1 MMHKLLLIS
10 LCLFSSVSWGNCDG
24 DCVNGYGA
32 YSLPNG
38 YKYVGQWKGGAITG
52 QGTVTHA
59 DGSTYVGQFKNNKQH
74 GSGTQKW
81 ADGNTYAGQW
91 TEGVITGQG
100 TLTFVDGSTYVG
112 QFKDDKKHGSGTQNW
127 ADGSTYVGQYREGNL
142 SGQGTLIWADGSK
155 YVGQWKDDKRHGQGA
170 YTPSGKTVAGFLNG
184 IGAELS
190 TEGEYTVVARIIP
203 RGPAD
208 RQRVLQTSDRI
219 IGVGQG
225 DNEIVDII
233 GFRLADVVD
242 LIIGKKG
249 STVRLKVIPGNKLI
263 SIVRGKVDIGPPP
276 NYVGQ
281 WRDNKRHGQGA
292 STYTGGRK
300 FVGLYS
306 DNEIVPGQG
315 TEYLPDGR
323 QLIFK
328 QNSVIELYGAN
339 GQILRA
345 IVYESELYAIRGES
359 AERKRLA
366 DEEIA
371 EQRRQQ
377 RKLITGIQQQLINH
391 KYLSG
396 TADGIAG
403 KNTLNALKVF
413 YRDAELSP
421 PNLNNYSAIVYD
433 LDTKLLSAKSNCART
448 PANARGFSVCF
459 TVN

>member
-1 MMHKLLLIS
+1 MHKLLLIS

>member
-32 YSLPNG
+32 YSSPNG
-38 YKYVGQWKGGAITG
+38 YKYVGQWKGGAING
-52 QGTVTHA
+52 QGTLTFVNGSTHVGQFKNNKLHGSGTRNWA
-59 DGSTYVGQFKNNKQH
+59 DGSTYVGQ
-74 GSGTQKW
+74 
-81 ADGNTYAGQW
+81 W
-91 TEGVITGQG
+91 TEGVINGQG
-100 TLTFVDGSTYVG
+100 ILTYVNGSTYVG
-112 QFKDDKKHGSGTQNW
+112 QFKDDKLHGSGTRNW
-127 ADGSTYVGQYREGNL
+127 ADGSTYVGQYREGYL

-208 RQRVLQTSDRI
+208 RQGLLQTSDRI

-249 STVRLKVIPGNKLI
+249 STVRLKVMPSNKLI

>member
-91 TEGVITGQG
+91 TEGVVTGQG
-100 TLTFVDGSTYVG
+100 TLTLVDGSTYVG

>member
-32 YSLPNG
+32 YSSPNG
-38 YKYVGQWKGGAITG
+38 YKYVGQWKGGAING
-52 QGTVTHA
+52 QGTLTFVNGSTHVGQFKNNKLHGSGTRNWA
-59 DGSTYVGQFKNNKQH
+59 DGSTYVGQ
-74 GSGTQKW
+74 
-81 ADGNTYAGQW
+81 W
-91 TEGVITGQG
+91 TEGVINGQG
-100 TLTFVDGSTYVG
+100 ILTYVNGSTYVG
-112 QFKDDKKHGSGTQNW
+112 QFKDDKLHGSGTRNW
-127 ADGSTYVGQYREGNL
+127 ADGSTYVGQYREGYL

-155 YVGQWKDDKRHGQGA
+155 YVGQWKGDKRHGQGA

-208 RQRVLQTSDRI
+208 RQGLLQTSDRI

-242 LIIGKKG
+242 LIIGKND
-249 STVRLKVIPGNKLI
+249 STVRLKVMPSNKLI

-276 NYVGQ
+276 DYVGQ
-281 WRDNKRHGQGA
+281 WRDNKRHGQGT
-292 STYTGGRK
+292 STYAGGRK

-306 DNEIVPGQG
+306 NDEIVPGQG

-413 YRDAELSP
+413 YRDAEISP
-421 PNLNNYSAIVYD
+421 PNLNNYSAIVDD